1 MIKTEVVLQHLRSL
15 QDYAL
20 KLRAYVALSEEELV
34 TNTTTYWAVQRGLQV
49 AIQHITSV
57 GAHLLAGLGIGTP
70 AEYRDIILDLGRH
83 GIIPL
88 DFAQRIS
95 GMAGFR
101 NVLVHQYLEID
112 EGEVYRN
119 LQLGPDDFEAF
130 VDHVLV
136 FLQREGYLQA
146 SEDANDAH

>member
-1 MIKTEVVLQHLRSL
+1 MIKTEVVLKHLRSL
-15 QDYAL
+15 QEYAL
-20 KLRAYVALSEEELV
+20 RLRAFLTLSEEELIADI
-34 TNTTTYWAVQRGLQV
+34 TTYWAVQRGLQV
-49 AIQHITSV
+49 AIQHVTDV
-57 GAHLLAGLGIGTP
+57 GAHLLAGLGIGTA

-95 GMAGFR
+95 SMAGFR
-101 NVLVHQYLEID
+101 NILVHQYLEID

-130 VDHVLV
+130 VDHVLA
-136 FLQREGYLQA
+136 FLQREGYLKTSEAA
-146 SEDANDAH
+146 SDAH